1 MMKFFVSKINRLI
14 DKILVLLTN
23 MLLTMVTVLIIV
35 ILGRF
40 LFAWGNIALQE
51 FVMYLHATIFMLGIC
66 YVCKEKSHVSI
77 DIFSRNYTESMKIK
91 VNLLFDF
98 FFLIPFSIFIIYISF
113 DMVVS
118 SWNILEGS
126 GEAGGLDYVYLLKTL
141 IPITG
146 LLILLSC
153 ISNIIDNFV
162 RLKL

>member
-1 MMKFFVSKINRLI
+1 M
-14 DKILVLLTN
+14 
-23 MLLTMVTVLIIV
+23 
-35 ILGRF
+35 
-40 LFAWGNIALQE
+40 
-51 FVMYLHATIFMLGIC
+51 
-66 YVCKEKSHVSI
+66 
-77 DIFSRNYTESMKIK
+77 
-91 VNLLFDF
+91 FDF

-113 DMVVS
+113 DMVAS

>member
-1 MMKFFVSKINRLI
+1 MKFFASRINNLI
-14 DKILVLLTN
+14 DKIFVLLTA
-23 MLLTMVTVLIIV
+23 MLLTMITVLIII

-40 LFAWGNIALQE
+40 LFAWGNIAIQE
-51 FVMYLHATIFMLGIC
+51 FVMYLHASIFMLGIC

-77 DIFSRNYTESMKIK
+77 DIFSRNYSESTKMKID
-91 VNLLFDF
+91 LLFDF

-113 DMVVS
+113 DMVAS

>member
-1 MMKFFVSKINRLI
+1 MKFFASKINNLI
-14 DKILVLLTN
+14 DKIFVLLTA
-23 MLLTMVTVLIIV
+23 MLLTMISVLIII

-40 LFAWGNIALQE
+40 LFAWGNIAIQE
-51 FVMYLHATIFMLGIC
+51 FVMYLHASIFMLGIC

-77 DIFSRNYTESMKIK
+77 DIFSRNYSESTKMKIDL
-91 VNLLFDF
+91 VFDF

-113 DMVVS
+113 DMVAS